1 VQLTPIP
8 VEEPNIHVD
17 QQLSNNTEQQQQQPE
32 ASNDSSTDDKSS
44 RASFRVSTIVS
55 ARQEAL
61 KNKKRQADEMLLRSR
76 HKCPPHVVSST
87 VQSPIPEVEQEP
99 WDPYHVLCFVV
110 EIKKKHVYI
119 N

>member
-32 ASNDSSTDDKSS
+32 ASNDSSTDDESEASS

-55 ARQEAL
+55 ARQVAL
-61 KNKKRQADEMLLRSR
+61 KNTKRHADEMLLRSR
-76 HKCPPHVVSST
+76 H
-87 VQSPIPEVEQEP
+87 
-99 WDPYHVLCFVV
+99 
-110 EIKKKHVYI
+110 
-119 N
+119 